1 MGTYSHIE
9 LTRSHKGR
17 QSENICWSLPINR
30 PIFSWTDN
38 SITHRSPMNPTVKKR
53 SDLQVSRQQLNIH
66 TGSTANFLTRED
78 NSRDL
83 LGTFH
88 KDRSVWIRARRRFL
102 QCLSYQFPC
111 ALQLK
116 KWGILND
123 VKCRLCEKYYKEKR
137 IREPPDSVESV
148 GHIQCYCPV
157 LQLPRIA
164 IHHGIWRELMFS
176 IRKSSTELNDAS
188 ELRWHFP
195 SALSPEA
202 HAEWGLY
209 RILEYKG
216 LHEILPPGAGQN
228 RAKLRK
234 NIEEY
239 HIAYGIDFDETDI
252 DTFIARR
259 PDGLAFDKE
268 KKLCVFLEYTRAMDT
283 NEDWA
288 EKKEQGKIDRYSS
301 HLGFINHLSNR
312 EKSGWKASQ
321 TNFTTGVR
329 GTLHTNQFLTRLES
343 LGVKNK
349 NTQEAIHNRTVQNTL
364 SMSDMILKFFLIAL
378 NSKTQWTLQTLP
390 TEIANKYMERFNLH
404 LQQAR
409 MWTDHITSH
418 RKGAPIDYNPLHTL
432 IRFLDQGAKHTHKKQ
447 RIQDINISIN

>member
-1 MGTYSHIE
+1 
-9 LTRSHKGR
+9 
-17 QSENICWSLPINR
+17 
-30 PIFSWTDN
+30 
-38 SITHRSPMNPTVKKR
+38 
-53 SDLQVSRQQLNIH
+53 
-66 TGSTANFLTRED
+66 
-78 NSRDL
+78 
-83 LGTFH
+83 
-88 KDRSVWIRARRRFL
+88 
-102 QCLSYQFPC
+102 
-111 ALQLK
+111 
-116 KWGILND
+116 
-123 VKCRLCEKYYKEKR
+123 
-137 IREPPDSVESV
+137 
-148 GHIQCYCPV
+148 
-157 LQLPRIA
+157 
-164 IHHGIWRELMFS
+164 MFS

-188 ELRWHFP
+188 ELRWHYP
-195 SALSPEA
+195 SALRPEA

-209 RILEYKG
+209 KILEYMG

-234 NIEEY
+234 DIEEY
-239 HIAYGIDFDETDI
+239 HIAYVIDFDETDI
-252 DTFIARR
+252 DTFIAGR

-268 KKLCVFLEYTRAMDT
+268 KTLCVFLEYTRAMDT
-283 NEDWA
+283 NDDWA
-288 EKKEQGKIDRYSS
+288 EKKEQEKIDRHSS

-329 GTLHTNQFLTRLES
+329 GNLHTNQFLTRLES

-409 MWTDHITSH
+409 M
-418 RKGAPIDYNPLHTL
+418 
-432 IRFLDQGAKHTHKKQ
+432 
-447 RIQDINISIN
+447 